1 MFGVIGI
8 IFVLVFWRV
17 FLVVVN
23 FFLVFGIFSNLMC
36 WFCKLFLVNFV
47 ELMFGIVFFLNV
59 L

>member
-8 IFVLVFWRV
+8 IFVFVFWRV